1 MVDPI
6 TITGAIAG
14 IKIANEAFSAVK
26 EMIGNGRT
34 VADCGSALGKWMAGV
49 QAVEKEAANKGSLTG
64 DNASSRA
71 IEIVSAR
78 NQVRQ
83 QRNELREWMQLYGPP
98 GSWDEFI
105 QLERQFRLE
114 AKEAKQNIQKQK
126 AKRLNTLK
134 NILVATLITLGI
146 AMMIGIGLVVYLNI
160 TPET

>member
-1 MVDPI
+1 MDPL
-6 TITGAIAG
+6 TISGAIAG
-14 IKIANEAFSAVK
+14 IKIANEAFGAVK
-26 EMIGNGRT
+26 QMIQNGRS
-34 VADCGSALGKWMAGV
+34 VADCGTALGKWMAGV

-105 QLERQFRLE
+105 QVEREFRLQ
-114 AKEAKQNIQKQK
+114 AKKAKQDAVKNRAARTKKIQSIFL
-126 AKRLNTLK
+126 AFLLTLA
-134 NILVATLITLGI
+134 VGLIIGI
-146 AMMIGIGLVVYLNI
+146 AAIVYLNI
-160 TPET
+160 NLPE

>member
-1 MVDPI
+1 MDPI
-6 TITGAIAG
+6 TISGAIAG
-14 IKIANEAFSAVK
+14 IKIANEAFGAVK
-26 EMIGNGRT
+26 QMIQNGRT
-34 VADCGSALGKWMAGV
+34 VADCGTALGKWMAGV

-105 QLERQFRLE
+105 QVEREFRL
-114 AKEAKQNIQKQK
+114 AAKQAKQDAEKNRAVRKKKIQ
-126 AKRLNTLK
+126 
-134 NILVATLITLGI
+134 NILI
-146 AMMIGIGLVVYLNI
+146 AFLLTFGLAIIIGISAIVYLNI
-160 TPET
+160 TAPK